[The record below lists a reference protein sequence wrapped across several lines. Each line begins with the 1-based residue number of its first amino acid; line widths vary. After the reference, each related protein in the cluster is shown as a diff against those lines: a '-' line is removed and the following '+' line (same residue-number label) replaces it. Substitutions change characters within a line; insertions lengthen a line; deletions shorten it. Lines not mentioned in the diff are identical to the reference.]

1 MEFRIDFGGEP
12 QDVTVTTAGRADLEG
27 FERFNEALVSDPR
40 YRPGMTILVDHSQ
53 LDASTL
59 SPPEVEAVGDIVA
72 RVADRLGPSLVA
84 IVSGDRVTFGQAGI
98 SVAYAP
104 PERIRV
110 RVFYT
115 LDEAVEWLR
124 SESGAGRE

>member
-1 MEFRIDFGGEP
+1 VEFRIDFGGEL
-12 QDVTVTTAGRADLEG
+12 QDVTITTWGRADLAG

-59 SPPEVEAVGDIVA
+59 SPAEVEAVGNVVA
-72 RVADRLGPSLVA
+72 RLADRIGPSLVA

-98 SVAYAP
+98 SVAHAP

-110 RVFYT
+110 GVFYT
-115 LDEAVEWLR
+115 LDEALGWLR
-124 SESGAGRE
+124 SESGTRPD